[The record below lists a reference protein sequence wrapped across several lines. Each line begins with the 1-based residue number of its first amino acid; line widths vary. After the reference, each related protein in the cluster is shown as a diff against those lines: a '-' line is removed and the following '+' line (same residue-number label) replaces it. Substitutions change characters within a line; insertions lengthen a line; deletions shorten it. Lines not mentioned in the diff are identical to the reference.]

1 MSDCIF
7 CKIVRK
13 EIPAELAYEDEKA
26 VAFKDLHP
34 IAPQHY
40 LVVPKEHVP
49 GVNDVNDSNCALVGH
64 LLDVAGRV
72 AKKAGFAESG
82 FRVIINTNRDAGQ
95 EIFHLHLHL
104 LGGKRLGPMLTR

>member
-7 CKIVRK
+7 CKIAAK

-40 LVVPKEHVP
+40 LVVPKEHIP
-49 GVNDVNDSNCALVGH
+49 GGNDVNDSNCALVGH
-64 LLDVAGRV
+64 LLDVAARV

-82 FRVIINTNRDAGQ
+82 YRVIINTNADAGQ

-104 LGGKRLGPMLTR
+104 LGGKRLGPMLSR